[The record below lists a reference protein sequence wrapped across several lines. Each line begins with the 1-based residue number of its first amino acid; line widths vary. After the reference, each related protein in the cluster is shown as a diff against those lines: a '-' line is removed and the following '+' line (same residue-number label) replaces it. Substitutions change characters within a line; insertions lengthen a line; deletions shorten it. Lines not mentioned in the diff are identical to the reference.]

1 MYETAAKNVLK
12 IQVFPDEKGE
22 ESPKSPKHER
32 ELDEYLKFTP
42 SKEKPNVKLN
52 TLEKTVESKIHYPE
66 NENQRNTMLESK
78 SNLCKNIL
86 SETKPNLEKNLQNKT
101 VNSFDQISDQQKML
115 PSITAN
121 ICNSTSN
128 NNVFMFTKLIDS
140 SEPTEKKQF
149 NEININEK
157 KISLSFPRIPAPQI
171 VPHFPPP
178 PYYLPHADF
187 PWLYPPYFYKPYP
200 PLLNVNCYYGDP
212 YYGVATSIEANKNQ
226 EPTKTITEYMESPK
240 QIDNDKTI
248 STEVTLLDKQ
258 LVDGIP
264 LKIKSEPC
272 DEETEN
278 KGIVVEE
285 EVKKINKIKE
295 RPSVIAPIEKFS
307 SRRNANLVDKKIKKD
322 LKYRP
327 YRLRERIKTS
337 KQSTHEE
344 ETPEKPKYLL
354 KELNVYSTRKE
365 IFLGELNL
373 RRILKRMETSISET
387 GICE

>member
-1 MYETAAKNVLK
+1 
-12 IQVFPDEKGE
+12 
-22 ESPKSPKHER
+22 
-32 ELDEYLKFTP
+32 
-42 SKEKPNVKLN
+42 
-52 TLEKTVESKIHYPE
+52 
-66 NENQRNTMLESK
+66 
-78 SNLCKNIL
+78 
-86 SETKPNLEKNLQNKT
+86 
-101 VNSFDQISDQQKML
+101 
-115 PSITAN
+115 
-121 ICNSTSN
+121 
-128 NNVFMFTKLIDS
+128 
-140 SEPTEKKQF
+140 
-149 NEININEK
+149 
-157 KISLSFPRIPAPQI
+157 
-171 VPHFPPP
+171 
-178 PYYLPHADF
+178 
-187 PWLYPPYFYKPYP
+187 
-200 PLLNVNCYYGDP
+200 
-212 YYGVATSIEANKNQ
+212 
-226 EPTKTITEYMESPK
+226 MESPK